1 MINLASSAAPGGGAG
16 RPIAVFLL
24 DDHEVVRR
32 GVRDLLEAEPDIRV
46 VGEAGT
52 ASSALARIPALRPD
66 VAVLDVR
73 LPDGDGVSV
82 CREIRSR
89 MPEVACLMLTSFGD
103 DEALFDAIMA
113 GAAGYVLKQIRGT
126 DLVGA
131 VRTVA
136 SGQSMLDPRAASQLM
151 ARLRDQSVK
160 HDPLAGL
167 SAQERRILE
176 LIGEGLT
183 NRQIGERMFLAEKT
197 VKNYVSALFAKLGMQ
212 RRTQAAAY
220 AVRVFS
226 DQHDTHGARYLR
238 LGLSTLIPRLTG
250 RSPGNRS
257 VMYSRG
263 PALKQLSRDE
273 CRPSLA
279 PGPASRTPAARCRA
293 RADLG
298 TGQRHSLAGT
308 EVQERLSMGSGL
320 ARAISHPARN
330 R

>member
-1 MINLASSAAPGGGAG
+1 MVTKPANGSASGDEAG
-16 RPIAVFLL
+16 KPIAVFLL
-24 DDHEVVRR
+24 DDHEIVRR

-151 ARLRDQSVK
+151 ARLRDASAK
-160 HDPLAGL
+160 PDPLAGL
-167 SAQERRILE
+167 SGQERRILE

-197 VKNYVSALFAKLGMQ
+197 VKNYVSALFAKLGME

-220 AVRVFS
+220 AVRVF
-226 DQHDTHGARYLR
+226 DEQHAGRAERH
-238 LGLSTLIPRLTG
+238 LG
-250 RSPGNRS
+250 PG
-257 VMYSRG
+257 
-263 PALKQLSRDE
+263 D
-273 CRPSLA
+273 
-279 PGPASRTPAARCRA
+279 
-293 RADLG
+293 
-298 TGQRHSLAGT
+298 
-308 EVQERLSMGSGL
+308 
-320 ARAISHPARN
+320 
-330 R
+330 